1 MAYVKFVKGLVSQY
15 TAGKAIYDTN
25 GSIFFA
31 TDDGL
36 IFANGLTYGISA
48 AEKQKLAKSI
58 KTVEILPAVEG
69 DASLKLKITY
79 TDDTTSN
86 VEIPAVT
93 ATRNGLMTPT
103 QKGNLESAYEQVIT
117 GGSGTIKNQVAENK
131 VSSSDGTVTV
141 TPGSTDPNNPA
152 SITGTDVKVNID
164 GTTIVKNASGV
175 LSVASAALT
184 QYVGD
189 KKAIEISAVDSSTN
203 EKTISLKIKSGDQI
217 LSASTVSDAADGL
230 TATVKVKAL
239 TAAEISALS
248 DGANVKEAY
257 KLVGINDAAITGS
270 DVVKVYK
277 DSALLSVALLHA
289 DLTANPVLK
298 PTYSNGAWTDIASA
312 SQTEANLALCFAYQ
326 LADGSISVEAIPVGS
341 FLRETEFAKGLAW
354 NSTTGKVEGVVDGT
368 SESFLTVGADGFKL
382 SGVQD
387 AINTA
392 KAAGKTTLTEVAAD
406 SSIPATG
413 APKVVVTKSTESD
426 GHFNYTVEGQDLAS
440 ATKLT
445 AEETRAK
452 NAEAAIDGAI
462 GLTKGASDETRT
474 YSPESGANYG
484 ASTTTVKDRIAAI
497 DGALKAVDDA
507 SVESITVNG
516 RAATVSNNAA
526 TVEIGG
532 DDIKIDESKTGDTKA
547 LLNAGGAIYD
557 NDTLKAAITAL
568 EAQLLWYEANDTVN
582 P

>member
-15 TAGKAIYDTN
+15 TSGKASYDTN

-93 ATRNGLMTPT
+93 DTRSGLMTPT
-103 QKGNLESAYEQVIT
+103 QKDNLEDAYEQVIT

-131 VSSSDGTVTV
+131 VSSADGTVTV
-141 TPGSTDPNNPA
+141 TPGSTDPNTGN
-152 SITGTDVKVNID
+152 ITGTNLAVNID
-164 GTTIVKNASGV
+164 GTTIVKDANTGA

-189 KKAIEISAVDSSTN
+189 KKAIEVSAPNANN

-217 LSASTVSDAADGL
+217 LSADTVSGAADGL
-230 TATVKVKAL
+230 SATLKVKAL

-270 DVVKVYK
+270 DIVKVYK
-277 DSALLSVALLHA
+277 DSSLLSVALLHA
-289 DLTANPVLK
+289 DGNTK
-298 PTYSNGAWTDIASA
+298 PTYDGTSWTDIAS
-312 SQTEANLALCFAYQ
+312 TDENKLALCFAYQ
-326 LADGSISVEAIPVGS
+326 LADGTISVEAIPVGS

-354 NSTTGKVEGVVDGT
+354 NAESGKVEGVVDPT
-368 SESFLTVGADGFKL
+368 SENFLTVGANGFKL
-382 SGVQD
+382 DGVQD
-387 AINTA
+387 AIDA
-392 KAAGKTTLTEVAAD
+392 AEAAGKTEIDTTVSGESASHMTITKDSTAAD
-406 SSIPATG
+406 
-413 APKVVVTKSTESD
+413 
-426 GHFNYTVEGQDLAS
+426 GHDKYSFELVDVASEDDLE
-440 ATKLT
+440 
-445 AEETRAK
+445 AEVTRAK
-452 NAEAAIDGAI
+452 NAETAIDGAI

-497 DGALKAVDDA
+497 DSALKAVDDA

-516 RAATVSNNAA
+516 KAATVSNNAA

-532 DDIKIDESKTGDTKA
+532 DDIKIDESKTDGTKA

>member
-1 MAYVKFVKGLVSQY
+1 MAYVKFVKGLIAQY
-15 TAGKAIYDTN
+15 NAGKASYDTN

-93 ATRNGLMTPT
+93 DSRSGLMTPT
-103 QKGNLESAYEQVIT
+103 QKGNLEDAYEQVIT

-131 VSSSDGTVTV
+131 VSSADGTVTV
-141 TPGSTDPNNPA
+141 TPGSTNPSTGA
-152 SITGTDVKVNID
+152 ITGTDLAVNID
-164 GTTIVKNASGV
+164 GTTIVKDASTGA

-189 KKAIEISAVDSSTN
+189 KKAIEVSAPDSNN

-217 LSASTVSDAADGL
+217 LSADTVSGAADGL
-230 TATVKVKAL
+230 SATLKVKAL

-277 DSALLSVALLHA
+277 DSSLLSVALLHA
-289 DLTANPVLK
+289 DLTATPALI
-298 PTYSNGAWTDIASA
+298 PTYSNGTWTDIASA

-326 LADGSISVEAIPVGS
+326 LANGNVEVQAIPVGA

-354 NSTTGKVEGVVDGT
+354 NSVTGKVEGVVDVT
-368 SESFLTVGADGFKL
+368 SEAFLTVGADGFKL

-387 AINTA
+387 AIDDAEAAAKTEIDTTVSGESASHMTITKDSTAADDHDKYSFALVDVASEDALETEVSRA
-392 KAAGKTTLTEVAAD
+392 KAA
-406 SSIPATG
+406 
-413 APKVVVTKSTESD
+413 
-426 GHFNYTVEGQDLAS
+426 
-440 ATKLT
+440 
-445 AEETRAK
+445 ET
-452 NAEAAIDGAI
+452 AIDGAI

-474 YSPESGANYG
+474 YTPESGANYG

-516 RAATVSNNAA
+516 KAATVSNNAA

-532 DDIKIDESKTGDTKA
+532 DDIKIDESKTEGTKA

-568 EAQLLWYEANDTVN
+568 EAQLLWYEANDTIN

>member
-1 MAYVKFVKGLVSQY
+1 MAYVKFVKGLVTQY
-15 TAGKAIYDTN
+15 NAGKANYDTN
-25 GSIFFA
+25 GSVFFA
-31 TDDGL
+31 TDDSL

-69 DASLKLKITY
+69 DTSLKLKITY
-79 TDDTTSN
+79 TDNTTSN

-93 ATRNGLMTPT
+93 DTRSGLMTPT
-103 QKGNLESAYEQVIT
+103 QKGNLEDAYEQVIT
-117 GGSGTIKNQVAENK
+117 GGVGTIKNQVAENK
-131 VSSSDGTVTV
+131 VSSTDKTITVTE
-141 TPGSTDPNNPA
+141 GST
-152 SITGTDVKVNID
+152 SGGQITGTNLAVNID
-164 GTTIVKNASGV
+164 GTTIVKDANTGV
-175 LSVASAALT
+175 LSVASTALT

-189 KKAIEISAVDSSTN
+189 KKAIEVSAPDAN
-203 EKTISLKIKSGDQI
+203 NDKTISLKIKSGDQI
-217 LSASTVSDAADGL
+217 LSAATVSNAADGL
-230 TATVKVKAL
+230 SATLKVKAL
-239 TAAEISALS
+239 TAAEVSALT

-270 DVVKVYK
+270 DVIKVYK

-312 SQTEANLALCFAYQ
+312 SQTETNLALCFAYQ
-326 LADGSISVEAIPVGS
+326 LTDGTISVEAIPVGS

-368 SESFLTVGADGFKL
+368 SESFLTVDANGFKL
-382 SGVQD
+382 SGVQN

-392 KAAGKTTLTEVAAD
+392 QAAGKTEINTTVSGESASHMTITKDSTAAD
-406 SSIPATG
+406 
-413 APKVVVTKSTESD
+413 
-426 GHFNYTVEGQDLAS
+426 GHDKYSFTLNDVAS
-440 ATKLT
+440 EDALE
-445 AEETRAK
+445 AEVSRAK
-452 NAEAAIDGAI
+452 AAETAIDGAI
-462 GLTKGASDETRT
+462 GLTKGANNETRT
-474 YSPESGANYG
+474 YTPESGANYG

-516 RAATVSNNAA
+516 KAATVSNNAA

-532 DDIKIDESKTGDTKA
+532 DDIKIDESKTEGTKA

>member
-15 TAGKAIYDTN
+15 TAGKASYDTN

-58 KTVEILPAVEG
+58 KTVEVLPAVTG

-93 ATRNGLMTPT
+93 DSRSGLMTPT
-103 QKGNLESAYEQVIT
+103 QKGNLEDAYEQVIT

-131 VSSSDGTVTV
+131 VSSADKTITV
-141 TPGSTDPNNPA
+141 TPGSTDPNTGN
-152 SITGTDVKVNID
+152 ITGTNLAVNID
-164 GTTIVKNASGV
+164 GTTIVKDASTGA

-189 KKAIEISAVDSSTN
+189 KKAIEVSAPNANN

-217 LSASTVSDAADGL
+217 LSANTVSDAADGL
-230 TATVKVKAL
+230 SATLKVKAL

-270 DVVKVYK
+270 DIVKVYK
-277 DSALLSVALLHA
+277 DSSLLSVALLHA
-289 DLTANPVLK
+289 DGNTK
-298 PTYSNGAWTDIASA
+298 PTYDGTDWTDIAS
-312 SQTEANLALCFAYQ
+312 TDENKLALCFAYQ
-326 LADGSISVEAIPVGS
+326 LADGTISVEAIPVGS

-354 NSTTGKVEGVVDGT
+354 NAESGKVEGVVDPT
-368 SESFLTVGADGFKL
+368 SESFLTVGANGFKL
-382 SGVQD
+382 DGVQD
-387 AINTA
+387 AIDVAKAEGKTEIDTTVSGESASHMTITKDSTAADGHDKYSFALADVASEDALEAEVSRA
-392 KAAGKTTLTEVAAD
+392 KAA
-406 SSIPATG
+406 
-413 APKVVVTKSTESD
+413 
-426 GHFNYTVEGQDLAS
+426 
-440 ATKLT
+440 
-445 AEETRAK
+445 ET
-452 NAEAAIDGAI
+452 AIDGAI

-474 YSPESGANYG
+474 YAPESGANYG

-497 DGALKAVDDA
+497 DDALKAVDDA

-532 DDIKIDESKTGDTKA
+532 DDIKIDESKTEGTKA

>member
-15 TAGKAIYDTN
+15 TNGKASYDTN

-36 IFANGLTYGISA
+36 IFANGRTYGISA

-58 KTVEILPAVEG
+58 KTVEVLPAVEG

-93 ATRNGLMTPT
+93 DSRNGLMTPT
-103 QKGNLESAYEQVIT
+103 QKDNLEDVYEQVIT
-117 GGSGTIKNQVAENK
+117 GGATTIKNQILENK
-131 VSSSDGTVTV
+131 VSSSDKTVTV
-141 TPGSTDPNNPA
+141 TPGSTNG
-152 SITGTDVKVNID
+152 STIKGTDLAVNID
-164 GTTIVKNASGV
+164 GTTIVKDASTGA

-189 KKAIEISAVDSSTN
+189 KAIEISAVDTTTN
-203 EKTISLKIKSGDQI
+203 EKTISLKIKSGDQV
-217 LSASTVSDAADGL
+217 LSQDANGL
-230 TATVKVKAL
+230 AATLKVATL
-239 TAAEISALS
+239 SAAEISALS

-257 KLVGINDAAITGS
+257 KLVGVNDAAITGS
-270 DVVKVYK
+270 EVIKVYK
-277 DSALLSVALLHA
+277 DSSLLSVALLHA
-289 DLTANPVLK
+289 DGNTK
-298 PTYSNGAWTDIASA
+298 PTYDGTDWTDIATV
-312 SQTEANLALCFAYQ
+312 TEDKLALCFAYQ
-326 LADGSISVEAIPVGS
+326 LADGTISVEAIPVGS

-354 NSTTGKVEGVVDGT
+354 NAESGKVEGVVDPT
-368 SESFLTVGADGFKL
+368 SENFLTVGANGFKL
-382 SGVQD
+382 AGVQD
-387 AINTA
+387 AINAA
-392 KAAGKTTLTEVAAD
+392 KAAGKTEIDTTVSGESASHMTITKDSSAAD
-406 SSIPATG
+406 
-413 APKVVVTKSTESD
+413 
-426 GHFNYTVEGQDLAS
+426 GHDKYSFALTDVAS
-440 ATKLT
+440 EDALE
-445 AEETRAK
+445 AEVSRAK
-452 NAEAAIDGAI
+452 AAETAIDGAI

-474 YSPESGANYG
+474 YAPESGANYG

-497 DGALKAVDDA
+497 DSALKAVDDA

-516 RAATVSNNAA
+516 KAATVSNNAA

-532 DDIKIDESKTGDTKA
+532 DDIKIDESKTAGTKE

-557 NDTLKAAITAL
+557 TDTLKAAITAL

>member
-15 TAGKAIYDTN
+15 TAGKASYDTN

-58 KTVEILPAVEG
+58 KTVEVLPAVTG

-93 ATRNGLMTPT
+93 DTRSGLMTPT
-103 QKGNLESAYEQVIT
+103 QKDNLEDAYEQVIT

-131 VSSSDGTVTV
+131 VSSADKTITV
-141 TPGSTDPNNPA
+141 TPGSTNPDTGN
-152 SITGTDVKVNID
+152 ITGTNLAVNID
-164 GTTIVKNASGV
+164 GTTIVKDASTGA

-189 KKAIEISAVDSSTN
+189 KKAIEVSAPNANN

-217 LSASTVSDAADGL
+217 LSANTVSDAADGL
-230 TATVKVKAL
+230 SATLKVKAL

-270 DVVKVYK
+270 DIVKVYK
-277 DSALLSVALLHA
+277 DSSLLSVALLHA
-289 DLTANPVLK
+289 DGNTK
-298 PTYSNGAWTDIASA
+298 PTYDGTSWTDIAS
-312 SQTEANLALCFAYQ
+312 TDENKLALCFAYQ
-326 LADGSISVEAIPVGS
+326 LADGTISVEAIPVGS

-354 NSTTGKVEGVVDGT
+354 NAESGKVEGVVDST
-368 SESFLTVGADGFKL
+368 SENFLTVGANGFKL
-382 SGVQD
+382 AGVQD
-387 AINTA
+387 AINAA
-392 KAAGKTTLTEVAAD
+392 KAEGKTEIDTTVSGESASHMTITKDSTAAD
-406 SSIPATG
+406 
-413 APKVVVTKSTESD
+413 
-426 GHFNYTVEGQDLAS
+426 GHDKYSFALVDVAS
-440 ATKLT
+440 EDALE

-532 DDIKIDESKTGDTKA
+532 DDIKIDESKTDGTKA